1 MKSTATPDNDAAQA
15 IKATLSTPRIE
26 TYEAATPGDPTLSS
40 ALALYAWNAQV
51 SAALLAPLHICEVSI
66 RNAISEAIAVAHGQQ
81 WPWSA
86 GFVRSLPNPVVGY
99 NARSDLLSTRSHKTT
114 TGQVIADLKFVF
126 WQTMV
131 TSRFDARL
139 WAHHLRTVLPHAD
152 ENKTTAQIRSM
163 VYSELEQIRKL
174 RNRIAH
180 HEPIFQRN
188 LATDFQKIHDLI
200 ATRCPITAAWM
211 LQNQGAQ
218 ALILNKPV

>member
-66 RNAISEAIAVAHGQQ
+66 RNAISEAIAAAHGPQ

-86 GFVRSLPNPVVGY
+86 GFVRSLPNPLVGY
-99 NARSDLLSTRSHKTT
+99 SARSDLLSSRVNKTT

-126 WQTMV
+126 WQTMF

-139 WAHHLRTVLPHAD
+139 WAHHLRIALPYAGD
-152 ENKTTAQIRSM
+152 SKTTAQIRAM

-200 ATRCPITAAWM
+200 AARCPITAAWM
-211 LQNQGAQ
+211 LQNQGAR
-218 ALILNKPV
+218 ALILSKPV

>member
-1 MKSTATPDNDAAQA
+1 MKSTGTPDHDAAQA

-26 TYEAATPGDPTLSS
+26 TYEAATPDDPTLSS

-66 RNAISEAIAVAHGQQ
+66 RNAISEAIVAAHGPQ

-86 GFVRSLPNPVVGY
+86 GFVRSLPNPLVGY
-99 NARSDLLSTRSHKTT
+99 SARSDLLSSRVNKT

-126 WQTMV
+126 WQTMF

-139 WAHHLRTVLPHAD
+139 WTHHLRQALPYAD
-152 ENKTTAQIRSM
+152 AKKTTAQTRAL

-200 ATRCPITAAWM
+200 AARCPITAAWM

-218 ALILNKPV
+218 ALILNKPA

>member
-1 MKSTATPDNDAAQA
+1 MMSISTPESDAAQA

-26 TYEAATPGDPTLSS
+26 TYEAATSDDPTLSS

-66 RNAISEAIAVAHGQQ
+66 RNAISDAIAAAHGPQ

-99 NARSDLLSTRSHKTT
+99 NARSDLLSSRINKTT

-139 WAHHLRTVLPHAD
+139 WTYHLRKVLPYAD
-152 ENKTTAQIRSM
+152 DTKTTAQIRAL

-200 ATRCPITAAWM
+200 AARCLITAAWM

-218 ALILNKPV
+218 ALISNKPV